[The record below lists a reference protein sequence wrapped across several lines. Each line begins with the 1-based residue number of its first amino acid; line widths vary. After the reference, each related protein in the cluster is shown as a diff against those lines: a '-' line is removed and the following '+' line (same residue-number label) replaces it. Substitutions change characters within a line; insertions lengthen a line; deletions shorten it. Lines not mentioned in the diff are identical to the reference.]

1 MPRNSQTVTNRRL
14 TKQERDRLDRRFMV
28 LALALI
34 AVAWI
39 VGYARNGADVAP
51 LVPDVLPGA
60 TRVENEGDLF
70 IGRDGKGDIV
80 GFAALGEA
88 PGYGGPLEVLVG
100 VSPDGA
106 ISGVKIVTQ
115 RESPAFFRLIEN
127 NNFFQQFDGSTVR
140 DPLAVGADLDA
151 VSGATI
157 SSEGLARSV
166 QGAARLIAQ
175 RGLEMSLPPL
185 RRKIEFGLPEGLL
198 LLLFAAGYV
207 GHKVRNGVWKR
218 RVRWGTLLAGMI
230 FLGFVYTLPLT
241 MTMIVS
247 LLSGFWPDWQ
257 SNLYWYL
264 LVGGILFATTVDGK
278 NPYCNWFCPFGAAQE
293 CLATLSGAK
302 LYRPRDLNR
311 PLKWVQ
317 RLLALSAIVLGLL
330 LRRPGVSSY
339 EPFATLFDFRGLG
352 LEWAFLILV
361 LLVSLLMYRPFCNY
375 LCPLDA
381 VVEFVAA
388 GRRWLKEGWT
398 TWRATQT
405 SA

>member
-1 MPRNSQTVTNRRL
+1 MPRNSQTITNRRL

-34 AVAWI
+34 TVAWI

-60 TRVENEGDLF
+60 TRVENDGDLF
-70 IGRDGKGDIV
+70 IGRDGEGDIV

-106 ISGVKIVTQ
+106 ISGVMIVTQ
-115 RESPAFFRLIEN
+115 RESPGFFRLIEN
-127 NNFFQQFDGSTVR
+127 NNFIQQFDGSTVR

-175 RGLEMSLPPL
+175 RGLEMSLPPV
-185 RRKIEFGLPEGLL
+185 RRQIEFGLPEGLL

-207 GHKVRNGVWKR
+207 GHKVRIGAWKR

-311 PLKWVQ
+311 ALKWVQ